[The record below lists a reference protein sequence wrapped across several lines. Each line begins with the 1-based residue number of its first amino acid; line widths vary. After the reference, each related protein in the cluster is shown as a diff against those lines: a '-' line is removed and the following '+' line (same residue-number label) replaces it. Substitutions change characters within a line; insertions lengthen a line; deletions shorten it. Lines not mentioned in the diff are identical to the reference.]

1 VREGSSLTIV
11 TYGALVQKALN
22 AAREWAQKGV
32 EIEVIDL
39 RTLVPL
45 DTETV
50 LESVKKTGRILVFYE
65 DVEFLGYG
73 AEISALVAEKA
84 FTHLDAPVMRLAGK
98 FAPIPFAA
106 PMEDFVLP
114 NDAKLKAAIESLI
127 EF

>member
-1 VREGSSLTIV
+1 
-11 TYGALVQKALN
+11 
-22 AAREWAQKGV
+22 
-32 EIEVIDL
+32 
-39 RTLVPL
+39 LVPL

-84 FTHLDAPVMRLAGK
+84 FTYLDAPVMRLAGK
-98 FAPIPFAA
+98 FAPVPFAA
-106 PMEDFVLP
+106 PMEDYVLP
-114 NDAKLKAAIESLI
+114 NDAKLKAAIENLI